1 MRVSLSS
8 GSQMTTTLRIENEL
22 RLHIY
27 PWTRML
33 EVHRQ
38 NLSLHWKRDFNDS
51 GEEDAD
57 LNW

>member
-1 MRVSLSS
+1 
-8 GSQMTTTLRIENEL
+8 
-22 RLHIY
+22 
-27 PWTRML
+27 ML

-57 LNW
+57 LNG